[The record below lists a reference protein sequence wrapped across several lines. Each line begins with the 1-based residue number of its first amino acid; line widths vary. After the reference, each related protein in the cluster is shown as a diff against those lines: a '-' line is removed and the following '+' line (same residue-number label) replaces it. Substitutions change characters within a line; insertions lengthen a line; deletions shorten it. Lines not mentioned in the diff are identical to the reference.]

1 MQFETARIHFTSDVF
16 AALTVVN
23 LGWFS
28 GDAVFPL
35 FS

>member
-16 AALTVVN
+16 VTLTVVN
-23 LGWFS
+23 LGWFC

-35 FS
+35 VS

>member
-1 MQFETARIHFTSDVF
+1 MQFETARIHFTSEVF